1 MKNNYD
7 EIIEILNRQKEDCRW
22 LLDNEYP
29 GNGETEMKYIKQE
42 QALEEAIEIIKISK
56 KSEKHI
62 KELVNYIMW
71 YKGNRPSID
80 KLRPAAIE
88 LDNIINKED

>member
-1 MKNNYD
+1 
-7 EIIEILNRQKEDCRW
+7 
-22 LLDNEYP
+22 
-29 GNGETEMKYIKQE
+29 
-42 QALEEAIEIIKISK
+42 
-56 KSEKHI
+56 
-62 KELVNYIMW
+62 LVNYIMW